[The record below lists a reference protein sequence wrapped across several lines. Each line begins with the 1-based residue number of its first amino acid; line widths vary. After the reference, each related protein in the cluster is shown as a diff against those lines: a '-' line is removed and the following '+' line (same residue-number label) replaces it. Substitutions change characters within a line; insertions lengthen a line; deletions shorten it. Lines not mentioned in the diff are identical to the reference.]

1 MGLDSIWHVPEGVE
15 HPKLQ
20 VSLCGGMFSGP
31 SDGQCI
37 SFRGK
42 VYSDFIQEVTGF
54 TLYEDTITGEELEAL
69 VESLA
74 NFKDGL
80 DKAGQGYGRVIYL
93 RETFGKNPDESLE
106 YGLNDLSD
114 LLTMFEAYASIE
126 GAELKS
132 WY

>member
-31 SDGQCI
+31 TEGKCT

-54 TLYEDTITGEELEAL
+54 SLYEDTLGGEDLKSIVAGL
-69 VESLA
+69 TS
-74 NFKDGL
+74 FKAGL
-80 DKAGQGYGRVIYL
+80 DKAGPGYGRVIYL
-93 RETFGKNPDESLE
+93 RDSLGEHPNEVLE
-106 YGLNDLSD
+106 YGLDDLSD

-126 GAELKS
+126 GAELRS